1 LSYYLSLTDAFN
13 PEITINSGQMFLWEK
28 LDGTW
33 YGTYGDHIL
42 KLSSD
47 HSASFNNDPVKT
59 DTRLSIVQ
67 KIRFESYPEMH
78 NWPTRVFR
86 LDDDI
91 SKILSD
97 ISTDALMEK
106 TIRKG
111 YGLRIMRQEP
121 CQCIV
126 SFVCSSNTNI
136 VMIRKM
142 LKNLSK
148 KFGRKLNLDGRNFF
162 TFPSIKSLDKADI
175 NEIRSCGVGYRAKA
189 IKAVAKSIVEH
200 EIEFSVLSNVSYY
213 EAKSALL
220 KIYGIGNKIADCIL
234 LFSLDKLEAFPIDI
248 WIARAL
254 ERHYKQVYCTND
266 SSINLQPDRGL
277 SQFQYQYI
285 SEKMRQYFGKYSGYA
300 QQYLYYYMRKTE
312 NLKW

>member
-1 LSYYLSLTDAFN
+1 LSYDLSPANSFN

-28 LDGTW
+28 LDDTW

-42 KLSSD
+42 KLSPDPSV
-47 HSASFNNDPVKT
+47 SFNNDPGKT
-59 DTRLSIVQ
+59 DNELSTIR
-67 KIRFESYPEMH
+67 KIRFESYPEIR
-78 NWPTRVFR
+78 NWPILVFR

-97 ISTDALMEK
+97 ISTDALMAR

-126 SFVCSSNTNI
+126 SFVCSSNTSI
-136 VMIRKM
+136 TMIRKM
-142 LKNLSK
+142 LRNLSK
-148 KFGRKLNLDGRNFF
+148 KFGRRLNLDGRDFF
-162 TFPSIKSLDKADI
+162 TFPSIKSLNKADI
-175 NEIRSCGVGYRAKA
+175 NELRSCGVGYRAKA

-200 EIEFSVLSNVSYY
+200 EIEFSALSNVSYY

-220 KIYGIGNKIADCIL
+220 KIYGVGNKIADCIL

-254 ERHYKQVYCTND
+254 ERHYKWVYCTND
-266 SSINLQPDRGL
+266 SNVNLQPDCGL
-277 SQFQYQYI
+277 SPFQYRHI

-300 QQYLYYYMRKTE
+300 QQYLYYYMRETE